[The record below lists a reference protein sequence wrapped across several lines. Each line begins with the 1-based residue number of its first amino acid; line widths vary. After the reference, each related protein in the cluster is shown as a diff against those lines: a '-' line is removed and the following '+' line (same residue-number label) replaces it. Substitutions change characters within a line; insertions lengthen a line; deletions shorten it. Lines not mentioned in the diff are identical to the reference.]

1 MLVPVLQVF
10 SHKPLLIHGHPLG
23 GILMFSSKRFLT
35 LALLFSSVIYFRLIL
50 YIMFNL
56 VILYMKMLLTQN
68 LLKILF

>member
-1 MLVPVLQVF
+1 
-10 SHKPLLIHGHPLG
+10 
-23 GILMFSSKRFLT
+23 MFSSKRFLT